1 MSRTLVP
8 LLALLVAVP
17 AAAQEWQVARDQFA
31 FAGSRLTIRVEA
43 ESAGSLRLIRG
54 AAGSVQVAGRARQGF
69 VAAGLSSDEELTLTS
84 VGPGPV
90 DYLVSVPEDV
100 WISVR
105 LPGRY
110 SGESVAGRTRSRSF
124 EWKSAAPAPDPVPE
138 WMPELDRSDDLGAG
152 PLYTL
157 LSRPTAPAEI
167 DIPDLATVRS
177 VSVRIEGAFFR
188 VSTSRPLSI
197 EEGSPDRFVI
207 QPAEPPMEVVI
218 TLPAATPRFRLRTA
232 GATALVVDGASV
244 TSLCEPVTDQWL
256 SNGRRWVTFNP
267 EDGSLRCDADT
278 IRRHEG

>member
-1 MSRTLVP
+1 MSRTVVP
-8 LLALLVAVP
+8 LLALLIAVP
-17 AAAQEWQVARDQFA
+17 ASAQEWQVARDQFA

-54 AAGSVQVAGRARQGF
+54 ASGSVQVAGRAHRGF
-69 VAAGLSSDEELTLTS
+69 VAAGLSSDEELTLSS

-110 SGESVAGRTRSRSF
+110 SGESVGGRTRSRTF
-124 EWKSAAPAPDPVPE
+124 EWTRAAPAPDPVPE
-138 WMPELDRSDDLGAG
+138 WRPELDRNDDVGAG

-157 LSRPTAPAEI
+157 LSRPAAPAQI
-167 DIPDLATVRS
+167 DLPDLSTVRS
-177 VSVRIEGAFFR
+177 VSVRIEGSLFR

-197 EEGSPDRFVI
+197 EEGSADRFVI
-207 QPAEPPMEVVI
+207 RSAEPPMEVVI
-218 TLPAATPRFRLRTA
+218 TLPAATRRFQLRA
-232 GATALVVDGASV
+232 GGATALVVDGASV
-244 TSLCEPVTDQWL
+244 TTLCEPVTDQWL
-256 SNGRRWVTFNP
+256 SDGRRWVTFNP
-267 EDGSLRCDADT
+267 QDGSLRCDTDA